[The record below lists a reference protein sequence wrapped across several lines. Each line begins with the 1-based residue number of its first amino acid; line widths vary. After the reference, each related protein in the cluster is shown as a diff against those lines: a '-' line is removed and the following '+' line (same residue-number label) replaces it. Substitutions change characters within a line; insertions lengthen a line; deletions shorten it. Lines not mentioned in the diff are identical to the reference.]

1 MRLFD
6 TIYGILSNLSESVN
20 NKQLQMSDIQQ
31 RAYREAQRDISD
43 KSDNELREI
52 ITSGKS
58 TAKDYGIRQA
68 ALEEAAKRKEQKKK
82 KKD

>member
-1 MRLFD
+1 MGLFD
-6 TIYGILSNLSESVN
+6 TICGILSNLSESVN
-20 NKQLQMSDIQQ
+20 NKQQQMSDIQQ

-58 TAKDYGIRQA
+58 TAKDYGLRQA

>member
-1 MRLFD
+1 MGLFD
-6 TIYGILSNLSESVN
+6 TIYGVLSNLSESVN
-20 NKQLQMSDIQQ
+20 NKQQLMSDIQQ

>member
-1 MRLFD
+1 MGLFD
-6 TIYGILSNLSESVN
+6 TICGILSNLSESVN

-31 RAYREAQRDISD
+31 RAYKEAQRDISD
-43 KSDNELREI
+43 KSDNELRKI

-58 TAKDYGIRQA
+58 TLKDYGLRQA
-68 ALEEAAKRKEQKKK
+68 ALEEAAKRKETTKK

>member
-1 MRLFD
+1 MGLFD
-6 TIYGILSNLSESVN
+6 TICGVLSNLSESVN
-20 NKQLQMSDIQQ
+20 NKQQQMSDIQQ

-58 TAKDYGIRQA
+58 TAKDYGLRQA

>member
-1 MRLFD
+1 MGLFD
-6 TIYGILSNLSESVN
+6 TICGILSNLSESVN
-20 NKQLQMSDIQQ
+20 NKQQRMSDIQQ

-58 TAKDYGIRQA
+58 TAKDYGLRQA

>member
-1 MRLFD
+1 MGLFD
-6 TIYGILSNLSESVN
+6 TICGILSNLSESVN

-58 TAKDYGIRQA
+58 TPKDYGLPQA